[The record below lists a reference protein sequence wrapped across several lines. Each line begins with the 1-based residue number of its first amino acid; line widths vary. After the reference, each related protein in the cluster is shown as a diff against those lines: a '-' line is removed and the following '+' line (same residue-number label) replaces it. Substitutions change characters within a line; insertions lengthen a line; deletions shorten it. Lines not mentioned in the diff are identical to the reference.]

1 MVEVFEMNAI
11 VSETMCIMEKLP
23 VDEQNIL
30 LKMAKKMIREWDQD
44 YTKLTSTEEE
54 SLKETI
60 REMESGIYVT
70 DKDIEWE

>member
-1 MVEVFEMNAI
+1 MNAI